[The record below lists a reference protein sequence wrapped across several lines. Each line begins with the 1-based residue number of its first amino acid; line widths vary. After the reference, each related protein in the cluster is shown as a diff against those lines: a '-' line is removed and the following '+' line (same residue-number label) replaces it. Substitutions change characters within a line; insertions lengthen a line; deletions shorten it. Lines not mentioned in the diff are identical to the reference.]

1 MSGYSCDAGHHVRSS
16 DRLNSCPECLRSEI
30 ARLLVINKKLTD
42 TLAVV
47 VDMAMEKQ

>member
-16 DRLNSCPECLRSEI
+16 DRLASCPVCLQNEI
-30 ARLLVINKKLTD
+30 SRLLVVNKKLTD

-47 VDMAMEKQ
+47 VDLAMEKQ